1 MKEEREAFSRR
12 LADAMREAGYEPRPT
27 VLLKLFNTRYRG
39 RSVSFQSVS
48 RWLNGSS
55 IPEQDKLQV
64 LAKVL
69 VAEPHALRYGAPGSK
84 VAEPRAQWP
93 ADLKPQE
100 RDVISAY
107 AALPAAHRRLVREL
121 IAALARDERS

>member
-12 LADAMREAGYEPRPT
+12 LADAMRDAGYEPRPI

-39 RSVSFQSVS
+39 QSVAFQSVS
-48 RWLNGSS
+48 RWLNGRS

-69 VAEPHALRYGAPGSK
+69 GAEPHALRYGGPVSK
-84 VAEPRAQWP
+84 VAEPRFQWM
-93 ADLKPQE
+93 ADLKPQDRE
-100 RDVISAY
+100 AINAY
-107 AALPAAHRRLVREL
+107 AALSAPHRKLVREL
-121 IAALARDERS
+121 IGALSSSSG